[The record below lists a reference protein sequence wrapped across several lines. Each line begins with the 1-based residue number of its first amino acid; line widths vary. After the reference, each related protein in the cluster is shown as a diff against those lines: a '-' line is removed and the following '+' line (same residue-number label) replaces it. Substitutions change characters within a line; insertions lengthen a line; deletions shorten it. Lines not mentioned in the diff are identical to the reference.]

1 MREEGLKD
9 YYEQELRYL
18 RELGREFG
26 ERHEEIAAALRLEGS
41 RADDPHVERLLEGF
55 AFLAAR
61 VHRRI
66 DDDLPDIC
74 QSLLNIVY
82 PGYLRPV
89 PSMSIVRFVPDPG
102 APTGGFRIPAG
113 SMLLAPPA
121 SGVRCRFRTTYDVT
135 VWPLRIA
142 EAEWSDARGLDLGA
156 RARDIAAALRVR
168 LETTDEQTL
177 EELELDSLR
186 FYLDG
191 DLPLVSALHELLDN
205 NCVEIVARDPET
217 GGEPFA
223 IPARELRPVGFER
236 DEGVLP
242 GPDHAFLGYRLLLEY
257 FTFPRKYLFL
267 ELGGLGPL
275 RTRGFGGAVEL
286 LFLIRPFE
294 GSERQETLER
304 SVTRETIRLGC
315 APVVNL
321 FNAESEPIRLN
332 QRRAEYLVR
341 ARGPSEYPY
350 RVYSIDDVWAVLPG
364 AMRRVGF
371 QPFFSY
377 RHWSDPGDAPLFWH
391 SRRFPSSWLEEGA
404 SDVHVAF
411 VDLSGR
417 TATPDYPSASAQLT
431 VFNGRLPSELPIG
444 QQKGDLDLEGG
455 GAPLTRTELL
465 MHPTRPIEPP
475 LDGSLLWRLVSQLSL
490 NYLSLVDRGGDALR
504 ELLELYDFGGSGPGG
519 KQIQGIAHVETEP
532 WYARVEGEHGIA
544 FARGRKVTVEFDEAQ
559 YSGAGIYLLASVL
572 ERFLALYASMNSFSA
587 LEARV
592 RSQHRTYTLRE
603 WQPRAGFRTLV

>member
-1 MREEGLKD
+1 MRDEGLKG

-82 PGYLRPV
+82 PGYLKPV
-89 PSMSIVRFVPDPG
+89 PSMSIARFVPDPG

-113 SMLLAPPA
+113 SLLLAPPA
-121 SGVRCRFRTTYDVT
+121 SGVRCRFRTAYDVT

-142 EAEWSDARGLDLGA
+142 EARWTDARGLDLGA
-156 RARDIAAALRVR
+156 RARDVAAALRLR
-168 LETTDEQTL
+168 LETTDGQSL
-177 EELELDSLR
+177 DELDLGSLR
-186 FYLDG
+186 LHLDG

-205 NCVEIVARDPET
+205 NCLDIVARDPTGKGET
-217 GGEPFA
+217 LSLPR
-223 IPARELRPVGFER
+223 RELGPVGFGP

-257 FTFPRKYLFL
+257 FTFPRKFFFL
-267 ELGGLGPL
+267 ELGGLEGL
-275 RTRGFGGAVEL
+275 RGRGFGEAVEL
-286 LFLIRPFE
+286 LFLVGSFE
-294 GSERQETLER
+294 GSERQEILER
-304 SVTRETIRLGC
+304 SVTRETVRLGC
-315 APVVNL
+315 TPIVNL
-321 FNAESEPIRLN
+321 FEAESEPIRLN
-332 QRRAEYLVR
+332 ERRSEYLIR
-341 ARGPSEYPY
+341 ARGPREYPY
-350 RVYSIDDVWAVLPG
+350 HVYSVDDVWAVLPG
-364 AMRRVGF
+364 AMRRVQF
-371 QPFFSY
+371 EQFFSY
-377 RHWSDPGDAPLFWH
+377 RHWSDAGDAPLFWY
-391 SRRFPSSWLEEGA
+391 SRRFPSSWLEDGA
-404 SDVHVAF
+404 TDVHISF
-411 VDLSGR
+411 VDLAGKTSV
-417 TATPDYPSASAQLT
+417 PDYASAAAKLT

-444 QQKGDLDLEGG
+444 RQKGDLDLEGG

-475 LDGSLLWRLVSQLSL
+475 LDGSLVWRLVSQLSL

-504 ELLELYDFGGSGPGG
+504 ELLALYNFGDSGIGG
-519 KQIQGIAHVETEP
+519 KQIQGIVNVETEP
-532 WYARVEGEHGIA
+532 WYARVQGAHGIT
-544 FARGRKVTVEFDEAQ
+544 FARGRKVRVEFDEAQ
-559 YSGAGIYLLASVL
+559 YSGAGIYLLASIL